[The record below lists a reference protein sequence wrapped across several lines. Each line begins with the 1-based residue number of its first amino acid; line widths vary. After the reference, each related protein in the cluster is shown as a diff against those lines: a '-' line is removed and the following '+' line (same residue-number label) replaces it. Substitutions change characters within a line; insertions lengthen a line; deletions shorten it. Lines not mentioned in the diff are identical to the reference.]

1 MYQIAIGICSLSNS
15 YFVYT
20 AAVIVQVDKS
30 WLSEGTNR
38 AWVNTLIRDFANPS
52 SRDFEFPFSRSFDWY
67 NGHSWAKGL
76 FDSADGKDQESS
88 SEDAFTSYALK
99 MWGRATG
106 DANQE
111 LRGSLMLAIQA
122 RSLQHYYLMESDN
135 RV

>member
-1 MYQIAIGICSLSNS
+1 MSR

-20 AAVIVQVDKS
+20 AAVIAQVDKS
-30 WLSEGTNR
+30 WLSEGNNR
-38 AWVNTLIRDFANPS
+38 AWVNTLIRDYANPS
-52 SRDFEFPFSRSFDWY
+52 SKDFEFPFSRSFDWY

-99 MWGRATG
+99 MWGRAIG

-111 LRGSLMLAIQA
+111 LRGSLMLSIQA
-122 RSLQHYYLMESDN
+122 RSFQYYYLMESDN
-135 RV
+135 KAGKPQLLCCYG